1 MDKNERAAGGS
12 PCSWRPVAGPQSKEE
27 MMADSTQDKLKRV
40 RPPRVHITY
49 DVETGDAI
57 EQKEIPFVVGVLSDL
72 SGQPEQPL
80 PPLKERKYV
89 EVDKD
94 NFDEVLEG
102 VNPRLSF
109 KVDNKLEADS
119 ESQVNVALTFK
130 SLDDF
135 HPERIAEQ
143 VDPIRKL
150 VEARKKLYNLMAK
163 LDGNDK
169 LEALLQEAISNTDKL
184 AQLGQAGDTGDP
196 DAVAGDS
203 ET

>member
-1 MDKNERAAGGS
+1 
-12 PCSWRPVAGPQSKEE
+12 
-27 MMADSTQDKLKRV
+27 MADSTQDKLKRV

-72 SGQPEQPL
+72 SGHPENPL

-89 EVDKD
+89 EVDRD
-94 NFDEVLEG
+94 NIDEVLEG
-102 VNPRLSF
+102 VAPRLSF
-109 KVDNKLEADS
+109 KVDNRFEPDNDS
-119 ESQVNVALTFK
+119 RIGVSLNFK

-135 HPERIAEQ
+135 HPERVAQQ
-143 VDPIRKL
+143 VEPIRKL

-169 LEALLQEAISNTDKL
+169 LEELLQDVLASTEKLSELGNADESEASGDP
-184 AQLGQAGDTGDP
+184 AGDPAGDP
-196 DAVAGDS
+196 
-203 ET
+203 EKQE